1 MKRRKKRKDS
11 IIDDSL
17 CALDWSNIPDKTY
30 EEEKQEI
37 KTFLEEKKVECRK
50 KNKSEDIFIKI
61 IKKWID
67 RNKGEDFKIWKE
79 VLEEEGYY
87 NKS

>member
-1 MKRRKKRKDS
+1 MRRKRREDS

-37 KTFLEEKKVECRK
+37 KNILEEKKAEYRK
-50 KNKSEDIFIKI
+50 KNKSEDIFIEI
-61 IKKWID
+61 LKKWID
-67 RNKGEDFKIWKE
+67 RNKGESFKIWKE
-79 VLEEEGYY
+79 VLEEGYY
-87 NKS
+87 N